1 MFTDLEKIVLR
12 YFFTTDTGRV
22 ACATDNMP
30 SSLWAYLVGS
40 YSRSHQPIRQR
51 LLTVLFKETDLSIEA
66 FVEAIQDENSTYL
79 DHALSKAESFLRK
92 WAVEYGHNSLKD
104 SSIDRFAIEECSIL
118 AAKAFEDS
126 ELGAYQEKSTRYLP
140 FGVSSVDELALA
152 SECYDEQGNLLGKY
166 RDVFLQVFTAYEAVL
181 SYWTERHYQESSPS
195 LFVNEAARK
204 RTTRAQAFDK
214 ARYYLPVCVKTS
226 FGATLSTRETSR
238 LISRLLT
245 HPLEEVRSLAGDLL
259 VEVTKVN
266 PGLFTHIQPDSSFD
280 GFDPIDYSSAFWPE
294 PIHASLK
301 QVEELEHDIVLTSK
315 CASVGATVQVTLPKS
330 IRQRVAASFIS
341 FFAKRNIP
349 SAFRPIAG
357 ITDSLSTTMI
367 QLSTSAG
374 SELDTTLQI
383 AEQHYRK
390 TRTDYHKDVPRY
402 LDYVHVTLDVI
413 TDYGAYRDLQR
424 HRAGKQDI
432 VSFLSSKGVIEFPD
446 FDKMPVDIQVL
457 CRKAVESLHSLR
469 VAEESKL
476 FLSSVESICP
486 SVYLTLLGHPVLW
499 TYTCSLR
506 QLVYLTELRSQ
517 PAGHISYRTIAREI
531 ASLVGKYI
539 PWLFLYVSD
548 SSTSTRAASEN
559 STQEKLSK
567 IST

>member
-1 MFTDLEKIVLR
+1 
-12 YFFTTDTGRV
+12 
-22 ACATDNMP
+22 
-30 SSLWAYLVGS
+30 
-40 YSRSHQPIRQR
+40 
-51 LLTVLFKETDLSIEA
+51 
-66 FVEAIQDENSTYL
+66 
-79 DHALSKAESFLRK
+79 
-92 WAVEYGHNSLKD
+92 
-104 SSIDRFAIEECSIL
+104 
-118 AAKAFEDS
+118 
-126 ELGAYQEKSTRYLP
+126 
-140 FGVSSVDELALA
+140 
-152 SECYDEQGNLLGKY
+152 
-166 RDVFLQVFTAYEAVL
+166 
-181 SYWTERHYQESSPS
+181 
-195 LFVNEAARK
+195 
-204 RTTRAQAFDK
+204 
-214 ARYYLPVCVKTS
+214 
-226 FGATLSTRETSR
+226 
-238 LISRLLT
+238 
-245 HPLEEVRSLAGDLL
+245 
-259 VEVTKVN
+259 
-266 PGLFTHIQPDSSFD
+266 
-280 GFDPIDYSSAFWPE
+280 
-294 PIHASLK
+294 
-301 QVEELEHDIVLTSK
+301 
-315 CASVGATVQVTLPKS
+315 
-330 IRQRVAASFIS
+330 
-341 FFAKRNIP
+341 
-349 SAFRPIAG
+349 
-357 ITDSLSTTMI
+357 MI

-469 VAEESKL
+469 VSEESKL

-486 SVYLTLLGHPVLW
+486 SAYLTLLGHPVLW

-517 PAGHISYRTIAREI
+517 PAGHISYRTIAQEI